1 MNLNSL
7 KELLHI
13 EESYDA
19 DLVKE
24 VCDLLGFEVQP
35 PKWETLITAGIA
47 LYWYCHVFGT
57 TTHSKLRTYIM
68 VWTWNWFT
76 RKWQRMGGGIVTRT
90 NVSAFISNRKKEYHI
105 SSTHL
110 TYLLYVLGSFCYTV
124 VYSKCPIVNAIRDF
138 TSLSCPDRLRLY
150 VLLCHYRG

>member
-47 LYWYCHVFGT
+47 LY
-57 TTHSKLRTYIM
+57 
-68 VWTWNWFT
+68 
-76 RKWQRMGGGIVTRT
+76 
-90 NVSAFISNRKKEYHI
+90 
-105 SSTHL
+105 
-110 TYLLYVLGSFCYTV
+110 
-124 VYSKCPIVNAIRDF
+124 
-138 TSLSCPDRLRLY
+138 
-150 VLLCHYRG
+150 